1 MTTNNRHSSSFRD
14 PSGFIFVDQGVVK
27 RSISPLYF
35 KQYNALKSAEF
46 FKKLHHAGLLVKHE
60 EISVSETEIVIQPQ
74 QISFFTYPYE
84 WSFSMYKEAAL
95 LTLKIQKFA
104 LEHGFSLKDASAFN
118 VTFHEGRMVF
128 IDTLSFDFYEE
139 NSPWRA
145 YKQFITHFFGPLLL
159 AKYNGA
165 ESLKLM
171 NSFMDGIPMKM
182 LSAMLPYK
190 TKLNPFLYSNIHL
203 LAKYEDKHSEDYKG
217 DSKVAQLSK
226 KAQLNIVKGL
236 YDFIKKMSLNEASEW
251 GNYYDKTNYA
261 NDAFDQKAVII
272 DGWIKRL
279 NAKLVIDV
287 GGNDGTFVRKINQD
301 IKQALVC
308 DIDNNAV
315 DANFIYLKQN
325 KETFMLPFV
334 LDVLNPSANIGFNNK
349 ERDSFLK
356 RIKAFAPDVTMALA
370 VIHHMTLSGN
380 IPFEMSAEFFSSFS
394 KHLIIEFP
402 KRNDSWVQRL
412 LNTKG
417 EFKCHFDFYTLEN
430 FESSY
435 LKYFE
440 ISEKQ
445 DIDNSERVMY
455 VLKVKDAQ

>member
-1 MTTNNRHSSSFRD
+1 VTTNNRHSSSFRD

-35 KQYNALKSAEF
+35 EQYQELKSSGF
-46 FKKLHHAGLLVKHE
+46 FKKLHQAGLLVAHE
-60 EISVSETEIVIQPQ
+60 EISASDSEIIIQPQ
-74 QISFFTYPYE
+74 QIPFFTYPYE
-84 WSFSMYKEAAL
+84 WCFNQYKEAAL

-118 VTFHEGRMVF
+118 VTFDKGRMVF
-128 IDTLSFDFYEE
+128 IDTLSFDFYQE
-139 NSPWRA
+139 NTPWRA

-165 ESLKLM
+165 DNLKLM
-171 NSFMDGIPMKM
+171 HSFIDGIPSKM
-182 LSAMLPYK
+182 IASMLPFK
-190 TKLNPFLYSNIHL
+190 TKLNPFLYTNIHL
-203 LAKYEDKHSEDYKG
+203 LASYEDKHNEDYKG
-217 DSKVAQLSK
+217 ATKAASLSK
-226 KAQLNIVKGL
+226 KAQLNLIMGL
-236 YDFIKKMSLNEASEW
+236 YDFIKKMTLNEASEW
-251 GNYYDKTNYA
+251 GNYYDKTNYETA
-261 NDAFDQKAVII
+261 AFDQKSAII
-272 DGWIKRL
+272 NTWLTPLR
-279 NAKLVIDV
+279 AKTVIDI
-287 GGNDGTFVRKINQD
+287 GGNDGTFVRKLHQD
-301 IKQALVC
+301 VEIALVC

-315 DANFIYLKQN
+315 DANFTSLKQQ

-356 RIKAFAPDVTMALA
+356 RIQEFAPDVTMALA

-380 IPFEMSAEFFSSFS
+380 IPFEMSAKFFASFS

-417 EFKCHFDFYTLEN
+417 EFKSHFDFYSIEK
-430 FESSY
+430 FEATYSRC
-435 LKYFE
+435 FE
-440 ISEKQ
+440 VIEKIAIA
-445 DIDNSERVMY
+445 DSERVMY
-455 VLKVKDAQ
+455 LLKTRDAT